1 MSSRKRR
8 KLIKE
13 KIKDMGEMTLEEAM
27 KINPNIPK
35 DLDMMDLVDYKEYL
49 KETKTDWW
57 EKMKDDSEKTSDEE
71 QIHIL
76 FVDNTFFFI
85 RTKNRYTKDKNV

>member
-85 RTKNRYTKDKNV
+85 RTKSRYTKDKNV